1 MIGTDVDLE
10 DRYRELRDNL
20 LRAVNRVCPP
30 WLASRRDDLVQAAV
44 LRVMDVERRSE
55 GARELELKKAYLY
68 RVAHSALIDEIRR
81 HRRRGEVPIE
91 GEVHSQPSPDAGS
104 VSPERTAVSADIG
117 RAIQESLLEIKRE
130 RRLAVTLY
138 LQGHSVPESAAI
150 LGWTRKKT
158 ENLVYR
164 GLADLRQWL
173 LERGITP

>member
-1 MIGTDVDLE
+1 MIETDVDLE
-10 DRYRELRDNL
+10 ARYRDLRGNL

-44 LRVMDVERRSE
+44 LRVMDVERKSE
-55 GARELELKKAYLY
+55 GERELNKAYLY

-91 GEVHSQPSPDAGS
+91 DEVTDQPPPDLGS

-117 RAIQESLLEIKRE
+117 RAIQECLSEIKRE

-150 LGWTRKKT
+150 LDWTPKRT

-164 GLADLRQWL
+164 GLADLRQRL
-173 LERGITP
+173 LERGVTP